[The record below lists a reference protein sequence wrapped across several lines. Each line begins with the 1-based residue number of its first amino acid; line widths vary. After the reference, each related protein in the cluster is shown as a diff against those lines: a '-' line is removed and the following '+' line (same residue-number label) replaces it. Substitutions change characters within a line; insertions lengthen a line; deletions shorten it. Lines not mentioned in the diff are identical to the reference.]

1 MSMQVSP
8 GSMAR
13 MAVAMG
19 AVTLLTSGL
28 LMPIS
33 VQAAEPEMKIEVTMK
48 DKAYIVKGVSTPGAL
63 TAIVVRNED
72 SVTHGFSSPVFKEAI
87 VRKEGG
93 GVEFRGAK
101 GKGVRSYHLDPG
113 RTMTLYFKKGSQP
126 DAATGISDT
135 QQIPFWCDLHAN
147 MKGEFLVVETRGEI
161 GGG

>member
-33 VQAAEPEMKIEVTMK
+33 VQAAKPEMKIEVTMK
-48 DKAYIVKGVSTPGAL
+48 DKAYIVKGVLTPGAL

-93 GVEFRGAK
+93 GVEFK
-101 GKGVRSYHLDPG
+101 GGQGQRSQVPPPG
-113 RTMTLYFKKGSQP
+113 SRADHDSVFQERFSAGCR
-126 DAATGISDT
+126 DWDSDT

-147 MKGEFLVVETRGEI
+147 MKGNSWS
-161 GGG
+161 